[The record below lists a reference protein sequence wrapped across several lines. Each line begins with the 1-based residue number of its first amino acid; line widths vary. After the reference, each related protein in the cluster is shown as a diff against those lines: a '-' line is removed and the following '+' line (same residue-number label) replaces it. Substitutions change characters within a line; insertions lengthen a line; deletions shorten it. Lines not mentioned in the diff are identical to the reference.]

1 MSASFSHDNNVPS
14 PLLETM
20 LLMSISGHIHRAL
33 GFVYLLHL
41 LLTRSSVSLAQVLI
55 PPEQAAVIP
64 TESLTFGVAVSGPL
78 ALTCEHFAGI
88 TVVDIANP
96 SQPQTLGQL
105 DTPGQARNAVIVGDL
120 AYVVDRNTGLR
131 IFDVSSPSS
140 LMELGAVDTPGL
152 ALGVAVSGDLVLVA
166 DKGFGLQV
174 IDASDPSLASIIGAV
189 DTPGLAGDVVV
200 QESHAYVAD
209 YDGGLVVVDLTSAT
223 QPTLAGS
230 YLTAGEANGLDVH
243 GDLCAVAAL
252 EGGLILLDIST
263 PGTPVLLA
271 TVPTDGVAYEVL
283 FIDDLVVVATAEGL
297 EFISVAVP
305 TDPARVTTYQ
315 TVGPAFQLARSGRH
329 LAVACGGSGLELV
342 TFLEAPSAVPDLP
355 VGARMSAA
363 PNPFNPRTVFSLSL
377 PEATWGELAVFDLSG
392 RRVATLHQGAFP
404 GGDQSSRKSDQQGH
418 FIWEPNS
425 Q

>member
-1 MSASFSHDNNVPS
+1 MAILVGEMVVLLVILTWPSSA
-14 PLLETM
+14 
-20 LLMSISGHIHRAL
+20 R
-33 GFVYLLHL
+33 
-41 LLTRSSVSLAQVLI
+41 AQVLT
-55 PPEQAAVIP
+55 PPEQAAVFP
-64 TESLTFGVAVSGPL
+64 TESLTFGVAVSGQM

-88 TVVDIANP
+88 SVLDIAHP
-96 SQPQTLGQL
+96 AQPQILAQL
-105 DTPGQARNAVIVGDL
+105 DTPGQARNAVIAADL
-120 AYVVDRNTGLR
+120 AYVVDRNAGLR
-131 IFDVSSPSS
+131 IIDLSSPSN
-140 LMELGAVDTPGL
+140 LTELGAVDTPGL
-152 ALGVAVSGDLVLVA
+152 ALGVAVAGDLALVA

-174 IDASDPSLASIIGAV
+174 IDASDPSLPSIIGAV
-189 DTPGLAGDVVV
+189 DTPGLASDVMV

-223 QPTLAGS
+223 QPTVVGS
-230 YLTAGEANGLDVH
+230 FLTAGEANGLDVH

-342 TFLEAPSAVPDLP
+342 TFLEAPSAAPDLP
-355 VGARMSAA
+355 AGARLSAA
-363 PNPFNPRTVFSLSL
+363 PNPFNPRTVFSFSL

-404 GGDQSSRKSDQQGH
+404 GGDQQFQWTATGLSSGVYLARLTT
-418 FIWEPNS
+418 PLRTMTRRLTLVR
-425 Q
+425 